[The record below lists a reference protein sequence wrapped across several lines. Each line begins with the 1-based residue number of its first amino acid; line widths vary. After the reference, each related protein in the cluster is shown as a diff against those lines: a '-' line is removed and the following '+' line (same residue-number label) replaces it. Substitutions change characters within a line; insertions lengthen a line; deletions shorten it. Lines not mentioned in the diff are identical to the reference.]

1 MNSDNSNKKNIDSY
15 LFDREELLKRISK
28 YLLIGVLVFVT
39 AYYVPKN
46 KLEMN
51 EVLFIGISAS
61 AAFGVIDIFY
71 PSVCIV

>member
-1 MNSDNSNKKNIDSY
+1 MNSNNNNKRIDSY
-15 LFDREELLKRISK
+15 LFKKEEMLKRVSK
-28 YLLIGVLVFVT
+28 YLLIGLLVFVT

-46 KLEMN
+46 KLEIN

-61 AAFGVIDIFY
+61 AAFGIIDVFY